1 LHIAT
6 EKEPAMNRQLAS
18 TLLAFLISASLLGG
32 TAFAAPDGRYRAEPA
47 SPPTAARLVVK
58 DIVWR
63 CGAAGCIAPRSNS
76 RPAIDCSALAHEV
89 GTLRS
94 FSVEGQAIE
103 PAALEK
109 CNARAR

>member
-1 LHIAT
+1 MT
-6 EKEPAMNRQLAS
+6 RQLTS
-18 TLLAFLISASLLGG
+18 TLLAFLFSFALLGG
-32 TAFAAPDGRYRAEPA
+32 TAFAAPGGQYRAEPA
-47 SPPTAARLVVK
+47 SPPAASRLIVK

-63 CGAAGCIAPRSNS
+63 CGAAGCVAPRSNS

-94 FSVEGQAIE
+94 FIVEGQALD

>member
-1 LHIAT
+1 MT
-6 EKEPAMNRQLAS
+6 RQFTS
-18 TLLAFLISASLLGG
+18 TLLAFLFAASLLGG
-32 TAFAAPDGRYRAEPA
+32 TAFAAPSGQYRAEPA
-47 SPPTAARLVVK
+47 KPPAASRLVVK

-63 CGAAGCIAPRSNS
+63 CGAAGCVAPRSNS
-76 RPAIDCSALAHEV
+76 RPVIDCSALAHEI

-94 FSVEGQAIE
+94 FTVGSQALD

>member
-1 LHIAT
+1 MT
-6 EKEPAMNRQLAS
+6 RQLAS
-18 TLLAFLISASLLGG
+18 SLLAFLFSASLLGG
-32 TAFAAPDGRYRAEPA
+32 AACAAPGGQYRAEPA
-47 SPPTAARLVVK
+47 TPPTAARLIVK

-63 CGAAGCIAPRSNS
+63 CGAGGCVAPRSNS
-76 RPAIDCSALAHEV
+76 RPAIDCSALAHEL

-94 FSVEGQAIE
+94 FTVEGQALD

>member
-1 LHIAT
+1 MT
-6 EKEPAMNRQLAS
+6 RQLAS
-18 TLLAFLISASLLGG
+18 TLLALFFSVTLLGG
-32 TAFAAPDGRYRAEPA
+32 TAFAAPAGQYRAEPA
-47 SPPTAARLVVK
+47 SPPAAARLIVR

-63 CGAAGCIAPRSNS
+63 CGASGCVALRGNS
-76 RPAIDCSALAHEV
+76 RPAIDCSALAHEI

-94 FSVEGQAIE
+94 FSVEGRALE

>member
-1 LHIAT
+1 MI
-6 EKEPAMNRQLAS
+6 RQLTP
-18 TLLAFLISASLLGG
+18 TLLAFLFSFTLLGG
-32 TAFAAPDGRYRAEPA
+32 TAYAAPGGQYRAEPA
-47 SPPTAARLVVK
+47 NPPATSRLIVK

-63 CGAAGCIAPRSNS
+63 CGAAGCVAPRSNS

-94 FSVEGQAIE
+94 FTVEGQAID

-109 CNARAR
+109 CNARGR

>member
-1 LHIAT
+1 MI
-6 EKEPAMNRQLAS
+6 RQITS
-18 TLLAFLISASLLGG
+18 TLLAFLFSASLLGG
-32 TAFAAPDGRYRAEPA
+32 TAFAAPGGQYRAEPA
-47 SPPTAARLVVK
+47 TAPAASRLIVK

-63 CGAAGCIAPRSNS
+63 CGAAGCVAPRSNS

-94 FSVEGQAIE
+94 FTVEGQSLD

>member
-1 LHIAT
+1 MTRFIL
-6 EKEPAMNRQLAS
+6 S
-18 TLLAFLISASLLGG
+18 TLLAFLFSFTLLGG
-32 TAFAAPDGRYRAEPA
+32 TAFAAPGGQYRAEIA
-47 SPPTAARLVVK
+47 SPPTASRLIVK

-63 CGAAGCIAPRSNS
+63 CGGGGCVAPRSNS

-94 FSVEGQAIE
+94 FTVEGRTLD

>member
-1 LHIAT
+1 
-6 EKEPAMNRQLAS
+6 MNRQLTS
-18 TLLAFLISASLLGG
+18 TLLAFLFSASLLGG
-32 TAFAAPDGRYRAEPA
+32 TAFAAPAGQYRAEPA
-47 SPPTAARLVVK
+47 KPPAAARLIVK

-63 CGAAGCIAPRSNS
+63 CGASGCVAPRSNS
-76 RPAIDCSALAHEV
+76 RPAIDCSALAHEI

-94 FSVEGQAIE
+94 FTVEGQALD

>member
-1 LHIAT
+1 MT
-6 EKEPAMNRQLAS
+6 RQFTS
-18 TLLAFLISASLLGG
+18 TLLALLLTFSLMGG
-32 TAFAAPDGRYRAEPA
+32 TAFAAPGGHYRAEPA
-47 SPPTAARLVVK
+47 TPPTAARLIVK

-63 CGAAGCIAPRSNS
+63 CGAGGCVAPRSNS
-76 RPAIDCSALAHEV
+76 RPAIDCSALAHEI

-94 FSVEGQAIE
+94 FGVEGRALD

>member
-1 LHIAT
+1 MTRYLT
-6 EKEPAMNRQLAS
+6 S
-18 TLLAFLISASLLGG
+18 TLLAFLFSFTLLGG
-32 TAFAAPDGRYRAEPA
+32 TAFAAPAGQYRAEPA
-47 SPPTAARLVVK
+47 SPPAASRLIVK

-63 CGAAGCIAPRSNS
+63 CGAGGCVAPRSNS
-76 RPAIDCSALAHEV
+76 RPAIDCSALAHEI

-94 FSVEGQAIE
+94 FTVEGQALE

>member
-1 LHIAT
+1 MT
-6 EKEPAMNRQLAS
+6 RQLTS
-18 TLLAFLISASLLGG
+18 TLLAFLFSVTLLGG
-32 TAFAAPDGRYRAEPA
+32 TAFAAPSGQYRAEPA

-63 CGAAGCIAPRSNS
+63 CGAGGCVAPRSNS
-76 RPAIDCSALAHEV
+76 RPAIDCSALAHEI

-94 FSVEGQAIE
+94 FTVEGQALD
-103 PAALEK
+103 PASLEK

>member
-1 LHIAT
+1 MTRYLT
-6 EKEPAMNRQLAS
+6 S
-18 TLLAFLISASLLGG
+18 TLLAFLLSFTLLGG
-32 TAFAAPDGRYRAEPA
+32 TAFAAPGGQYRAEPA
-47 SPPTAARLVVK
+47 NPPAAARLIVK

-63 CGAAGCIAPRSNS
+63 CGAGGCVAPRSNS
-76 RPAIDCSALAHEV
+76 RPAIDCSALAHEI

-94 FSVEGQAIE
+94 FTVEGQAID

>member
-1 LHIAT
+1 MT
-6 EKEPAMNRQLAS
+6 R
-18 TLLAFLISASLLGG
+18 FLISTLVAFLFSFTLLGG
-32 TAFAAPDGRYRAEPA
+32 TAFAAPGGQYRAEPA
-47 SPPTAARLVVK
+47 SPPTASRLIVK

-63 CGAAGCIAPRSNS
+63 CGAAGCAAPRGNS

-94 FSVEGQAIE
+94 FTVEGRALD

>member
-1 LHIAT
+1 MTRFIT
-6 EKEPAMNRQLAS
+6 S
-18 TLLAFLISASLLGG
+18 TLLAFLFSFTLLGG
-32 TAFAAPDGRYRAEPA
+32 TAFAAAGGGQYRAEPA
-47 SPPTAARLVVK
+47 SPPTAARMIVK

-63 CGAAGCIAPRSNS
+63 CGAAGCVAPRGNS

-94 FSVEGQAIE
+94 FTVEGQALD

>member
-1 LHIAT
+1 
-6 EKEPAMNRQLAS
+6 MNRQLTS
-18 TLLAFLISASLLGG
+18 TLLAFVFSFTLLGG
-32 TAFAAPDGRYRAEPA
+32 TAFAAPGGQYRAEFA
-47 SPPTAARLVVK
+47 SPPAASRLIVK

-63 CGAAGCIAPRSNS
+63 CGAAGCVAPRGNS

-94 FSVEGQAIE
+94 FTVGGQALD

>member
-1 LHIAT
+1 MIRFIL
-6 EKEPAMNRQLAS
+6 S
-18 TLLAFLISASLLGG
+18 TLLAFLFSFTLLGG
-32 TAFAAPDGRYRAEPA
+32 TAFAAPGGGQYRAEFA
-47 SPPTAARLVVK
+47 SPPAASRLIVK
-58 DIVWR
+58 EIVWR
-63 CGAAGCIAPRSNS
+63 CGSAGCVAPRGNS

-94 FSVEGQAIE
+94 FTVEGQALD